1 MKTTDYID
9 DAIDRVRDKLLALF
23 DALAPRLIGATQAE
37 AEAML
42 EAAVREALEEL
53 PPDDTQAQ
61 LR

>member
-37 AEAML
+37 AEALL

-53 PPDDTQAQ
+53 PPDNGPMAA
-61 LR
+61 